1 MTTMRRWIALAAIAT
16 MALGLSSPSA
26 GAFDRLAKP
35 TSASLLT
42 HVNGHYGRSGCRGR
56 GCRYHYG
63 HANGFAL
70 MYYVHDYPR
79 GISATFGAPRPCFC
93 GYR

>member
-1 MTTMRRWIALAAIAT
+1 MCRWIALAAIAT

-26 GAFDRLAKP
+26 RAFERLAKP
-35 TSASLLT
+35 ASASLLT
-42 HVNGHYGRSGCRGR
+42 HVNGNHVWRGCRGR
-56 GCRYHYG
+56 GCG
-63 HANGFAL
+63 HHRFGYANGFGL

-93 GYR
+93 GNRW